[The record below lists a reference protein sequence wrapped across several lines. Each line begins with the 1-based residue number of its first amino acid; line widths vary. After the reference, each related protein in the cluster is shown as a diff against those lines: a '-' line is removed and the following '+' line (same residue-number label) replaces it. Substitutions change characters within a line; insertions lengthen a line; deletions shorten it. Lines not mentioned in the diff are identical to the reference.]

1 VSALAWVLVGAVAW
15 LIIGFAVA
23 LILGHVF
30 AYRNAMRPT
39 KRPVTRTDDPEVP
52 RTARGA

>member
-30 AYRNAMRPT
+30 ARRNAMRPAN
-39 KRPVTRTDDPEVP
+39 RPGMPSEDPEVP

>member
-1 VSALAWVLVGAVAW
+1 LAWVLVGAVAW

-23 LILGHVF
+23 LILGRVF
-30 AYRNAMRPT
+30 ACRNAMRPT
-39 KRPVTRTDDPEVP
+39 NRAGMPSDDPEVP